1 MNRRTVLFLGRFA
14 VLTAVVLAVLQ
25 SGENLLADQTVR
37 KKPMNCSVVFNRPI
51 KKAVGRGGFAYQ
63 GMRQAY
69 TIEDYLLAS
78 VDNAPK
84 ESPWFASEKA
94 LYRNQLKQLS
104 YDMLVVPFQTQ
115 LDGVDPVGRSIMSYR
130 LALEIERRT
139 NLRVAPMPLVHLAL
153 GSHAR
158 FYHDSDVYAL
168 ARDLGASTIIWGFA
182 GTREDDV
189 GHLQS
194 LDITMICQ
202 HKADFGTPQGSRRK
216 SWEKIDLQPNRLPS
230 LLFEDRL
237 DEVMAFLDLPENG
250 SDTNLETERKQILAI
265 PKTPEAFLNAEPR
278 DAVDRCRL
286 FQFMGMLTPTR
297 AEFHRD
303 YMFIRSLTALA
314 DVSPRHPEYPV
325 LKARA
330 YHYLHR
336 RPAALEV
343 LKEDQSNSA
352 NFLREII
359 NGNLPPLEKAYA
371 RLEHSMDM
379 DTLFATLEY
388 AWLMYRYTGQYPQQ
402 HIDRLFGQLPEWRY
416 FFEIVLRDRDG
427 WSVPSNVTLKQYLD
441 RYFPIQGF
449 ALEDIVSAA
458 LHSQETDTID
468 AVITMAFGEHVR
480 KCIDTLPD
488 ATRDAAGPSLLD
500 HLWMH
505 EGIGI
510 SNLVKNIR
518 FLLYVQCL
526 PREAMELCR
535 DYLKTFEGNPYVT
548 LLYATSVKKIAPKL
562 QGAEREQAK
571 REAVENAVLGF
582 WWYGRQGWAFAPAR
596 LIFRA
601 QYLSDVELLNNIVPS
616 KILLFGVGSDYPFLP
631 ECAREGWMRPYE
643 DLIDWSSCDISDVLQ
658 ITTFYRL
665 NNEKLALAEKKAQG
679 RFLGHPDRHKF
690 EISMGCLLHGDEDP
704 KKPYIDLIEQGSR
717 VWNVY
722 CKLGDMYTAEGDFK
736 KAQEV
741 FLRYPA
747 FKDGQGENRVALS
760 NHAYRAGSTLF
771 WKGAYNEARP
781 LYEYS
786 AGLDTGSGGSLAS
799 AACIALLDLD
809 LNTAADY
816 MLRSARRY
824 DDVDDYSDFMSVS
837 HMLGDSQTAWKQFE
851 ALLGRFSDPSIWTS
865 ALVGHRIAQTG
876 PQELREWIAAM
887 ASLNQTSRQRSFP
900 ARFAML
906 CLTDRAPN
914 MDMAKFVSDVDDLT
928 KYDMSKK
935 FMIKGPDGAILGP
948 DPFGLMFYTD
958 LCDPNTGIFKSPEDA
973 KVLKKRY
980 YEEDVPE
987 KPFSFYGSFAAA
999 YEKIKQT
1006 AFSEAYDLLKRQS
1019 LVYGYSMDLGK
1030 SAKVYLVW
1038 SGLKSGNT
1046 QEIGRLLHGELFQA
1060 GLIQN
1065 PGMPNPKEIEFCFD
1079 DELALAAHQCFMGNH
1094 DVALEY
1100 MQKAFV
1106 KRPSTGK
1113 RPLYTWYQMVELCE
1127 WFYEH
1132 SRDKRY
1138 IDLAMRWS
1146 QDHQI
1151 IRPMFGWAFAFEAKH
1166 TDDVDR
1172 RRRALGYTLYLD
1184 PQSWRI
1190 SHFSESEKQRARE
1203 WFNAH
1208 NPFKRKTPSY
1218 AASVIWDKFPFLYNF
1233 IQYLRTLLR

>member
-1 MNRRTVLFLGRFA
+1 MNRTTVLFWLRCS
-14 VLTAVVLAVLQ
+14 VLMGVILVVFQV
-25 SGENLLADQTVR
+25 GENLFADQKVGKRTT
-37 KKPMNCSVVFNRPI
+37 NFGVVFNRPV
-51 KKAVGRGGFAYQ
+51 KKEIGKGGFAYQ
-63 GMRQAY
+63 GMRRAY
-69 TIEDYLLAS
+69 SIEDYLLAS
-78 VDNAPK
+78 ADNAPK

-104 YDMLVVPFQTQ
+104 CDVLVVPFQTQ

-130 LALEIERRT
+130 LAVEIDRRT

-158 FYHDSDVYAL
+158 FCHDSDVYAL

-202 HKADFGTPQGSRRK
+202 GKADFGSPQGARRK
-216 SWEKIDLQPNRLPS
+216 TWEKIDLQPDKLPS

-237 DEVMAFLDLPENG
+237 DEVMTFLDLPENG
-250 SDTNLETERKQILAI
+250 SDTNLEIERKQIRAI
-265 PKTPEAFLNAEPR
+265 PKTLEALLNAEPR

-336 RPAALEV
+336 RPAALDA
-343 LKEDQSNSA
+343 LKEDHSDSA

-371 RLEHSMDM
+371 RLEPSMDM
-379 DTLFATLEY
+379 DMLFATLEY
-388 AWLMYRYTGQYPQQ
+388 AWMMYRYTGQYPQQ
-402 HIDRLFGQLPEWRY
+402 HIDRLLDQLPEWRY
-416 FFEIVLRDRDG
+416 FFDTVLRDRDG
-427 WSVPSNVTLKQYLD
+427 WSVPSNATLKQYLD
-441 RYFPIQGF
+441 HFFPIQGF

-458 LHSQETDTID
+458 LHSQETATID
-468 AVITMAFGEHVR
+468 AAVTMAFEEHVR
-480 KCIDTLPD
+480 KCIATLPD
-488 ATRDAAGPSLLD
+488 ATRLCSDSGGPSLLD
-500 HLWMH
+500 HLWLL

-526 PREAMELCR
+526 PQEAMELCR
-535 DYLKTFEGNPYVT
+535 YYLRTFEGNPYVT
-548 LLYATSVKKIAPKL
+548 LLYATSVKKIVPKL
-562 QGAEREQAK
+562 QGAERGQAK
-571 REAVENAVLGF
+571 REAVENAILGF
-582 WWYGRQGWAFAPAR
+582 WWYGRQGWAFTPAR

-601 QYLSDVELLNNIVPS
+601 QYLSDVELLNDIVPFKS
-616 KILLFGVGSDYPFLP
+616 LLYGIGSDYPFLP

-658 ITTFYRL
+658 ITGFYHL
-665 NNEKLALAEKKAQG
+665 NNDKLAFAEKKAQG
-679 RFLGHPDRHKF
+679 RFLGHPDRHKL
-690 EISMGCLLHGDEDP
+690 EIALGSLLHGDDDP
-704 KKPYIDLIEQGSR
+704 KKPYIQLIEQGSR
-717 VWNVY
+717 VWDVY
-722 CKLGDMYTAEGDFK
+722 CKLGDMYTAEGDYK

-760 NHAYRAGSTLF
+760 NHAHRAGSTLF

-809 LNTAADY
+809 LNTAVDY
-816 MLRSARRY
+816 MLQSARRY
-824 DDVDDYSDFMSVS
+824 DDADDYSDFMSVS

-865 ALVGHRIAQTG
+865 ALVGQRIAQTH

-887 ASLNQTSRQRSFP
+887 ASSNQTSRQRSFP

-906 CLTDRAPN
+906 CLMDRPPN
-914 MDMAKFVSDVDDLT
+914 MDMAQFASDIDDLT
-928 KYDMSKK
+928 NYDLSNKR
-935 FMIKGPDGAILGP
+935 MIKGPDGAFLGP
-948 DPFGLMFYTD
+948 DREGVIFFHPEIF
-958 LCDPNTGIFKSPEDA
+958 DPETGWA
-973 KVLKKRY
+973 KPPKATKEIARRY
-980 YEEDVPE
+980 FEEDIPST
-987 KPFSFYGSFAAA
+987 PFSFYGSFAAA
-999 YEKIKQT
+999 YEKIK
-1006 AFSEAYDLLKRQS
+1006 ANAYSEAYERLKKQC
-1019 LVYGYSMDLGK
+1019 LIYGYSHELGG
-1030 SAKVYLVW
+1030 SVKVYLVW
-1038 SGLKSGNT
+1038 SGLKSGNSKDIERFLRGT
-1046 QEIGRLLHGELFQA
+1046 MLSA
-1060 GLIQN
+1060 GLIRN
-1065 PGMPNPKEIEFCFD
+1065 PGMPAPQNVTLKFD
-1079 DELALAAHQCFMGNH
+1079 DELALAAHQCFTGNH

-1106 KRPSTGK
+1106 NRPSTSK
-1113 RPLYTWYQMVELCE
+1113 RPLYTWYQLVELCE

-1132 SRDKRY
+1132 SNDKRY
-1138 IDLAMRWS
+1138 LDLALRWS

-1151 IRPMFGWAFAFEAKH
+1151 IRPMFGWAFAFEAKY
-1166 TDDVDR
+1166 TDDADR
-1172 RRRALGYTLYLD
+1172 RLRALGYALYLD

-1190 SHFSESEKQRARE
+1190 SHFSDFEKQRARE
-1203 WFNAH
+1203 WFKTQ
-1208 NPFKRKTPSY
+1208 NPFKKEHRH
-1218 AASVIWDKFPFLYNF
+1218 
-1233 IQYLRTLLR
+1233 TLPA